1 MMGKIWL
8 PPPIFLGSFLCWLV
22 LSHSLQY
29 DAPLDQH
36 TAISQREEAIR
47 KILATY
53 DANVPPNFEEDIATR
68 VTVQIY
74 IVSFDSISESTMDY
88 SLTIFLRQ
96 TWQDTRLR
104 YGSLPNIDAL
114 ELDTRIMSQVWVPDL
129 FFTNEKRADFHSITV
144 PNKLMH
150 VYPNGTVLYSARISM
165 TLSCDMQLQ
174 KYPFDDQVCSIL
186 LESYSYSTK
195 NVIFAWHDNPIVK
208 RSDLSLPQFDLI
220 GWTTD
225 DCTKTYVS
233 GNYTCIRGD
242 FQLSRNFGYYIA
254 QVYVP
259 SILIVILSWM
269 SFWLDIDAT
278 PARISLGL
286 LTVLT
291 MTTQSSGARASL
303 PRVSYVKAIDVWMA
317 MCLIF
322 VFAALLEF
330 AYVNVM
336 ARVERRRQTISGN
349 SRPSVSGEELA
360 LELEK
365 QNGARGRGRRGLSKV
380 SMMRQ
385 KARLMDKISRYLFPG
400 VFLAFNIIYWMV
412 YMLWENSNTD

>member
-1 MMGKIWL
+1 
-8 PPPIFLGSFLCWLV
+8 
-22 LSHSLQY
+22 
-29 DAPLDQH
+29 
-36 TAISQREEAIR
+36 
-47 KILATY
+47 
-53 DANVPPNFEEDIATR
+53 
-68 VTVQIY
+68 
-74 IVSFDSISESTMDY
+74 MDY

-349 SRPSVSGEELA
+349 SRPSVSVEELA

-400 VFLAFNIIYWMV
+400 VFLAFNIIYWLV